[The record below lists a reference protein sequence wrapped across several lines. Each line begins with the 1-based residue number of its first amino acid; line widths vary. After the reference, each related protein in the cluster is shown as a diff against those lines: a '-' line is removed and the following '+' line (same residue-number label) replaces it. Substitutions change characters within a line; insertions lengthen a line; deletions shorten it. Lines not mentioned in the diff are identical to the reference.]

1 VVEQPQ
7 EREHSLSNSYDV
19 LFYGGEWNSPAPGAG
34 VIEVISPNT
43 EELIG
48 TVPEPSTAD
57 VDAATEAARQAF
69 DSPGG
74 WAHWPVDKRAD
85 AMERLADILET
96 HHEEFGRLVSTQNGM
111 PIKQSAAGEAWSGP
125 YMLRYYASLIRERGV
140 EDERKLNGRTILVLS
155 EPAGVVAAIVPWNF
169 PLAIAF
175 MKLAPALAAGCTV
188 VLKPAPGTVLDSYL
202 LAQCII
208 EAGLPP
214 GVINIIP
221 GGREIGAYLVGHPN
235 IDLVT
240 FTGSTLAGRSVAR
253 TCAELLRPV
262 SLELGGKSAA
272 VVLDDANL
280 TSLSSQFLYATMN
293 NNGQTCWLSTR
304 ILVPKQRFSE
314 FTDIIADIVLTQ
326 TVGDALDEKTDIGP
340 MSSSAHR
347 DRVEGYLNSAF
358 ASGARATVGGGRPRG
373 LDRGW
378 FVEPTV
384 LVDVDNNSVVAREE
398 IFGPVLCVLPYD
410 SVDDAV
416 AQANDS
422 NYGLGGT
429 VWTGDENRGVEIARR
444 IRTGTVGINGYQGDL
459 GAPFGG
465 VKDSGIGRALGPE
478 GLQTYQVLKSVFPG
492 SAG

>member
-1 VVEQPQ
+1 M
-7 EREHSLSNSYDV
+7 SNSYDA
-19 LFYGGEWNSPAPGAG
+19 LFYGGEWNSPATGAG

-48 TVPEPSTAD
+48 TVPDPLMAD
-57 VDAATEAARQAF
+57 VDAATEAARRAF
-69 DSPGG
+69 DSPDG

-85 AMERLADILET
+85 AMEKLADILET
-96 HHEEFGRLVSTQNGM
+96 HHEEFGQLVSAQNGM

-125 YMLRYYASLIRERGV
+125 YMLRYYASLIRDRGI
-140 EDERKLNGRTILVLS
+140 EEERKLNGRTILVLS

-169 PLAIAF
+169 PIAIAF

-202 LAQCII
+202 LAKCII

-214 GVINIIP
+214 GVINIVP
-221 GGREIGAYLVGHPN
+221 GGRGIGAYLVGHPN
-235 IDLVT
+235 VDLVT
-240 FTGSTLAGRSVAR
+240 FTGSTIGGRSVAR

-272 VVLDDANL
+272 VVLDDADL
-280 TSLSSQFLYATMN
+280 TALSDHFLYATMN

-304 ILVPKQRFSE
+304 ILVPKRRFAD
-314 FTDIIADIVLTQ
+314 FTDTIADIVLTQ

-340 MSSSAHR
+340 MSSSVHR
-347 DRVEGYLNSAF
+347 DRVEGYLNSAL
-358 ASGARATVGGGRPRG
+358 AGGARAIIGGGRPRG
-373 LDRGW
+373 QDRGW

-384 LVDVDNNSVVAREE
+384 LVDVDNSSAVAREE
-398 IFGPVLCVLPYD
+398 IFGPVLCVIPYD
-410 SVDDAV
+410 GIDDAV

-429 VWTGDENRGVEIARR
+429 VWTADEDHGVAIARR

-465 VKDSGIGRALGPE
+465 VKDSGFGRSLGPE
-478 GLQTYQVLKSVFPG
+478 GLQAYQVLKSVFPRP
-492 SAG
+492 AG

>member
-1 VVEQPQ
+1 M
-7 EREHSLSNSYDV
+7 SNSYDA
-19 LFYGGEWNSPAPGAG
+19 LFYGGEWNSPATGAG

-48 TVPEPSTAD
+48 TVPDPLMAD
-57 VDAATEAARQAF
+57 VDAATEAARRAF
-69 DSPGG
+69 DSPDG

-85 AMERLADILET
+85 AMEKLADILET
-96 HHEEFGRLVSTQNGM
+96 HHEEFGQLVSAQNGM

-125 YMLRYYASLIRERGV
+125 YMLRYYASLIRDRGI
-140 EDERKLNGRTILVLS
+140 EEERKLNGRTILVLS

-169 PLAIAF
+169 PIAIAF

-202 LAQCII
+202 LAKCII

-214 GVINIIP
+214 GVINIVP

-235 IDLVT
+235 VDLVT
-240 FTGSTLAGRSVAR
+240 FTGSTIGGRSVAR

-272 VVLDDANL
+272 VVLDDADL
-280 TSLSSQFLYATMN
+280 TALSDHFLYATMN

-304 ILVPKQRFSE
+304 ILVPKQRFAD
-314 FTDIIADIVLTQ
+314 FTDTIADIVLTQ

-347 DRVEGYLNSAF
+347 DRVEGYLNSAL
-358 ASGARATVGGGRPRG
+358 AGGARAIIGGGRPRG
-373 LDRGW
+373 QDRGW

-384 LVDVDNNSVVAREE
+384 LVDVDNSSAVAREE
-398 IFGPVLCVLPYD
+398 IFGPVLCVIPYD
-410 SVDDAV
+410 GIDDAV

-429 VWTGDENRGVEIARR
+429 VWTADEDHGVAIARR

-465 VKDSGIGRALGPE
+465 VKDSGFGRSLGPE
-478 GLQTYQVLKSVFPG
+478 GLQAYQVLKSVFPRP
-492 SAG
+492 AG

>member
-1 VVEQPQ
+1 M
-7 EREHSLSNSYDV
+7 SNSYDA
-19 LFYGGEWNSPAPGAG
+19 LFYGGEWNSPAAGAG

-48 TVPEPSTAD
+48 TVPDPLTAD
-57 VDAATEAARQAF
+57 VDAATEAARRAF
-69 DSPGG
+69 DSPHG
-74 WAHWPVDKRAD
+74 WAHWPVDRRAD

-96 HHEEFGRLVSTQNGM
+96 HHEEFGQLVSAQNGM

-125 YMLRYYASLIRERGV
+125 YMLRYYASLIRDRGI
-140 EDERKLNGRTILVLS
+140 EEERKLNGRTILVLS

-169 PLAIAF
+169 PIAIAF

-202 LAQCII
+202 LAKCII

-214 GVINIIP
+214 GVINIVP

-235 IDLVT
+235 VDLVT
-240 FTGSTLAGRSVAR
+240 FTGSTIGGRSVAR

-272 VVLDDANL
+272 VVLDDADL
-280 TSLSSQFLYATMN
+280 TALSDQFLYATMN

-304 ILVPKQRFSE
+304 ILVPKQRFAA
-314 FTDIIADIVLTQ
+314 FTDTIADIVLTQ

-347 DRVEGYLNSAF
+347 DRVEGYLNSAL
-358 ASGARATVGGGRPRG
+358 AGGARATIGGGRPRG
-373 LDRGW
+373 QDRGW

-384 LVDVDNNSVVAREE
+384 LVDVDNSSAVAREE
-398 IFGPVLCVLPYD
+398 IFGPVLCVIPYD
-410 SVDDAV
+410 GIDDAV

-429 VWTGDENRGVEIARR
+429 VWTADEDHGVAIARR

-465 VKDSGIGRALGPE
+465 VKDSGIGRSLGPE
-478 GLQTYQVLKSVFPG
+478 GLQAYQVLKSVFPRP
-492 SAG
+492 AG